1 MFIPGYKLE
10 RKLGQGGMAVV
21 YLAIQESLQRPVAL
35 KVLNPAFS
43 DTPAFSER
51 FLNEGQILASLRHS
65 NIITIHDIGVVGDL
79 HYISME
85 YVEGSDLR
93 AKIKQGISPE
103 HALTHVSTIASC
115 LATAH
120 VKNIVHRDI
129 KPANILFRSDDTL
142 LLTDFGIAKRM
153 DGQDITE
160 VGTTLGSPSYLSPEQ
175 AQSKEV
181 DGRSDIYSVG
191 VIAYEM
197 LTGNKP
203 YRGATDIDTI
213 VMHINEPVPRL
224 PEHLGMY
231 QPLLDRMLAKQPQE
245 RFANAADIVGF
256 IEALGEPGATPSPAG
271 ATTFFTRVTE
281 DPSDVP
287 EVTKTLILR
296 PGDGE
301 ESRAVE
307 AFPPPSPGETGPPGS
322 PSMARRALYAGFAGA
337 ALLGTLGAFGLYQ
350 QNETPP
356 SAPGTALVEHPDKT
370 HSLLRRLE
378 TSPKATLASTANNTQ
393 AGNGQPIEE
402 EEPTLTLV
410 VEHHEVVPQ
419 TRYTRDQRPP
429 PVVGSPQKSLVSSA
443 PTPPQPLTAP
453 PAPVAKPAKETA
465 KAPAAGAK
473 VVDKTPP
480 APVTQQKPPTP
491 QVAMAPPP
499 EPKVEPVVKVDEAE
513 IERLLGNAN
522 AAIAANRLTDPSGH
536 NALDYY
542 KDVLELDPNNPQA
555 QSGFT
560 RIGNRYAWLARQ
572 ALSSYETKSAE
583 HYVER
588 GLEVDPYNRALLSLR
603 SKMQATARDLTI
615 VEGSNRFQEESNV
628 SGRERKRYKRVGETP
643 GALVKRIKRF
653 FD

>member
-1 MFIPGYKLE
+1 M
-10 RKLGQGGMAVV
+10 
-21 YLAIQESLQRPVAL
+21 
-35 KVLNPAFS
+35 
-43 DTPAFSER
+43 
-51 FLNEGQILASLRHS
+51 
-65 NIITIHDIGVVGDL
+65 
-79 HYISME
+79 
-85 YVEGSDLR
+85 
-93 AKIKQGISPE
+93 
-103 HALTHVSTIASC
+103 STIASC

-120 VKNIVHRDI
+120 EKNIVHRDI

-191 VIAYEM
+191 VILFEM
-197 LTGNKP
+197 LTGSKP
-203 YRGATDIDTI
+203 YRGETDIDTI
-213 VMHINEPVPRL
+213 VMHINDPIPSSARAPRV
-224 PEHLGMY
+224 Y

-256 IEALGEPGATPSPAG
+256 IEALGEPGAAPSPPG

-287 EVTKTLILR
+287 EVTQTLILR

-322 PSMARRALYAGFAGA
+322 PSMARRALYAGVAGA

-356 SAPGTALVEHPDKT
+356 SAPGTALVEHPDKN

-402 EEPTLTLV
+402 EEPTLTPV

-429 PVVGSPQKSLVSSA
+429 PVVGLPQKSLVSSA

-453 PAPVAKPAKETA
+453 PAPACEACQRDGQSARRRRQGGGQNTAGPGQPTETGHPAGRDGATARAKGRARGQGRRGGDRTASWQRQCGHRRQQAHRPEWSQRAGLLQRRSRTGPEQPASAVGVYTHWQPLRVARTSSPEHLRNQVRGALRRARPRGRPLQPGAALAAK
-465 KAPAAGAK
+465 
-473 VVDKTPP
+473 
-480 APVTQQKPPTP
+480 Q
-491 QVAMAPPP
+491 
-499 EPKVEPVVKVDEAE
+499 
-513 IERLLGNAN
+513 
-522 AAIAANRLTDPSGH
+522 
-536 NALDYY
+536 
-542 KDVLELDPNNPQA
+542 
-555 QSGFT
+555 
-560 RIGNRYAWLARQ
+560 
-572 ALSSYETKSAE
+572 
-583 HYVER
+583 
-588 GLEVDPYNRALLSLR
+588 
-603 SKMQATARDLTI
+603 MQATARDLTI

-643 GALVKRIKRF
+643 GALVNRIKRF